1 MIILQRAY
9 ISILS
14 LLYLVSVIFIFIW
27 WFVPFIITGESHK
40 QVLDRWFNYMYSYST
55 ENKLFKKGE

>member
-1 MIILQRAY
+1 MKMLQRIY

-14 LLYLVSVIFIFIW
+14 AAYLVSVIFIFIW
-27 WFVPFIITGESHK
+27 WFVPFLITGESHK

-55 ENKLFKKGE
+55 ENKLFKKEE